1 MKNVEAHKLNNLAK
15 HNNFEGYIS
24 PKKIQIINI
33 KKNENNKENE
43 SNIFLNQI
51 NIKPRKINS
60 SKYMTKLILSHDK
73 SKIRKK
79 RRLLNHTILP
89 FLRFNFHNKKNNKN
103 SKNMSP
109 NKNTTQLIS
118 LAIPE
123 IKETSL
129 NSK

>member
-1 MKNVEAHKLNNLAK
+1 
-15 HNNFEGYIS
+15 
-24 PKKIQIINI
+24 
-33 KKNENNKENE
+33 
-43 SNIFLNQI
+43 
-51 NIKPRKINS
+51 
-60 SKYMTKLILSHDK
+60 MTKLILSHDK

-79 RRLLNHTILP
+79 RRLINQTILP
-89 FLRFNFHNKKNNKN
+89 FLRFNFHKKKNNKN

-109 NKNTTQLIS
+109 TKNTTQLIS